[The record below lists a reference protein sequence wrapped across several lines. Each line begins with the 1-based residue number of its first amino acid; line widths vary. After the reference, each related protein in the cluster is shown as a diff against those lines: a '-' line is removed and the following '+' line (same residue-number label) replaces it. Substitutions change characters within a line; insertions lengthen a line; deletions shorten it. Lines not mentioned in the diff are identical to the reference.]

1 MAAKDRVKIIEQA
14 KRDYEAAKKKG
25 DKAAMA
31 KAHADADKARG
42 YATETV
48 VNNGKLVQT
57 KQGLTPKNVELA
69 KANAP
74 KPIPYAPKS
83 NNHQASQ
90 LGKQM
95 ATQAAISGN
104 AYVPAMGKKEIPVLG
119 DMFDQSENYV
129 DKFKKGDIGGGIANF
144 VGTGLTGAQSLYLN
158 TFNRIDS
165 LRQGQGIPDTVPMM
179 SYADYEKAV
188 ADRAGVKP
196 ISEKVSDFNP
206 LLGGAYKI
214 GMEIG
219 TDPLELTPVGFLN
232 DFKVAKGAAAGSD
245 AYNMA
250 LQAGKLPGGT
260 MGIPVND
267 NYNVN
272 APRPIPRAVQ
282 APIVNTKPTTYSKPL
297 KPIEKIEQVKRV
309 VPTDP
314 QTMEKLETETVKNI
328 GQLLTGATNRD
339 KKLIRKAVADFNTGK
354 INADDLYGTLE
365 EITRNIPYAKLG
377 NKEVLDGVR
386 DYVKSGIQLSD
397 DLRQIPDFND
407 FRKANVGKIRFSP
420 NGRPVETIYGELGEK
435 YGNLFPEEITHPVEQ
450 LERIISVLDSNQPK
464 TVRMGDALSGREIAD
479 NFIVPAFNEV
489 EDLARLSKSTI
500 TDEIKTVAN
509 QTFKGKPQTIPQAPN
524 RPVQPTKSV
533 PQGNVPPPKPIPV
546 NLKRAGP
553 VAQKHKDLGA
563 DVNRFEEV
571 AMVTTDSK
579 SLKPTPLEKM
589 AGITGELKRKFVDA
603 GDTVAKIAKINGDNK
618 LYAHYN
624 NARNSRRRAEFHIGK
639 AQTNLNGDTIG
650 KSLKDIFKPIQDKGK
665 NFYEDF
671 QEYMYHLHNI
681 DRMEQ
686 GKPVFGASITAD
698 ESRQMADYLLGNNPS
713 FINHAAEVRNY
724 LDNMMQYRVDAG
736 LVSDEGAEALAAM
749 YKNYVPTYRVNPS
762 AKGLNVSGRSAVI
775 STGIK
780 KAKGSSKDL
789 LPLHE
794 QISKQTMQTVE
805 AAHKNIFGREL
816 AKNINDNTRQFIQE
830 LKKIDDTIDID
841 ADVLPELKNTFNIYE
856 DGVSYQMKVDDTLY
870 EGIKALTG
878 KDPNALMDLATQ
890 GNKVFKELIT
900 SWSPMFL
907 IRNFARDIQ
916 DVGLYSKNLKEFAK
930 QYPKAA
936 AEIATNGKMWQK
948 YQALGGAGNSF
959 FDYAQGYTKDPSWL
973 RKNTVDRVE
982 SLNMA
987 TEQLPRFA
995 EFMATLEKAGPNP
1008 TYDDLMV
1015 AMYNAADATVNFG
1028 RSGTWGKT
1036 INSTFVPFFNPAI
1049 QGTSKVIRR
1058 FKETKGV
1065 NGWTELVLKISALGM
1080 APSLINEM
1088 IYHDDPE
1095 YANLQ
1100 NRVKDTNYMFK
1111 IGDGEWIKIPKGR
1124 VLSMFGSP
1132 AQRVYR
1138 DIKGDED
1145 AYAGLIVT
1153 AMDQNAPI
1161 NPFESNIVAPII
1173 TAGFNK
1179 TWYGGDIEPQRV
1191 QDMKPSERYTEGTTE
1206 LSKAIVGKMGK
1217 FADKHEISPMKL
1229 DYILD
1234 AYTGIVGD
1242 IAMPMLTPRA
1252 ETNPMKKAFVT
1263 DSVTQNKISED
1274 FYRAKDEIMYNHNSE
1289 NGTLSDSTMNRYMNK
1304 VTAELTELNAA
1315 MREIEGG
1322 IGTDANKR
1330 ARTREI
1336 RKQINEIQ
1344 LNALSNLKKIQETS
1358 KSLSE
1363 KYDDLDVVTRETNRE
1378 VFGAEKALQMYNKKV
1393 YEKAQANV
1401 KEGFTYDDFYD
1412 GYFAQL
1418 GQPTSIRKAVELQG
1432 IGNPEMYEVFDISKK
1447 SVTTAKAL
1455 AEKGLVDAYDKTYP
1469 KLKGIESIPG
1479 KTESAQKRKIIK
1491 EMNPDLSMME
1501 IALLYRAFNI

>member
-74 KPIPYAPKS
+74 KPIPYAPKR
-83 NNHQASQ
+83 QE
-90 LGKQM
+90 K
-95 ATQAAISGN
+95 
-104 AYVPAMGKKEIPVLG
+104 IPVLG
-119 DMFDQSENYV
+119 DMFDQKENYV

-165 LRQGQGIPDTVPMM
+165 LRQGQGIPDTVPLM

-188 ADRAGVKP
+188 ADRAGIKP

-250 LQAGKLPGGT
+250 LQASRLPGVNAAMKVGKLPDAVV
-260 MGIPVND
+260 PE
-267 NYNVN
+267 NYKVN
-272 APRPIPRAVQ
+272 APRIIPKADEV
-282 APIVNTKPTTYSKPL
+282 VKP
-297 KPIEKIEQVKRV
+297 
-309 VPTDP
+309 
-314 QTMEKLETETVKNI
+314 
-328 GQLLTGATNRD
+328 
-339 KKLIRKAVADFNTGK
+339 
-354 INADDLYGTLE
+354 
-365 EITRNIPYAKLG
+365 
-377 NKEVLDGVR
+377 
-386 DYVKSGIQLSD
+386 
-397 DLRQIPDFND
+397 
-407 FRKANVGKIRFSP
+407 
-420 NGRPVETIYGELGEK
+420 
-435 YGNLFPEEITHPVEQ
+435 
-450 LERIISVLDSNQPK
+450 
-464 TVRMGDALSGREIAD
+464 
-479 NFIVPAFNEV
+479 
-489 EDLARLSKSTI
+489 
-500 TDEIKTVAN
+500 
-509 QTFKGKPQTIPQAPN
+509 IPQAPN
-524 RPVQPTKSV
+524 RPVQPIKSV

-571 AMVTTDSK
+571 AMVTTDNK

-987 TEQLPRFA
+987 TEQLPRFT

-1058 FKETKGV
+1058 FTETKGV
-1065 NGWTELVLKISALGM
+1065 KGWTELVLKISALGM

-1124 VLSMFGSP
+1124 VLSMFGST

-1138 DIKGDED
+1138 DVKGDEN
-1145 AYAGLIVT
+1145 AYAGLVKT
-1153 AMDQNAPI
+1153 MMDQNAPI
-1161 NPFESNIVAPII
+1161 SPFESNILSPVGAVKS
-1173 TAGFNK
+1173 NE
-1179 TWYGGDIEPQRV
+1179 TWYGGTIEPQRV
-1191 QDMKPSERYTEGTTE
+1191 EGLRPSERYTEGTTE
-1206 LSKAIVGKMGK
+1206 LSKAIVGKMGSV
-1217 FADKHEISPMKL
+1217 ADKANFSPMKL
-1229 DYILD
+1229 DYLLD

-1242 IAMPMLTPRA
+1242 VAMPMMTPRA
-1252 ETNPMKKAFVT
+1252 ETNPMKKAFVA

-1289 NGTLSDSTMNRYMNK
+1289 KGTLSDSTMNRYMNK

-1363 KYDDLDVVTRETNRE
+1363 KYDDLDVVVRETNRE
-1378 VFGAEKALQMYNKKV
+1378 VFGAEKALQMYDKKV

-1432 IGNPEMYEVFDISKK
+1432 IGNPEMYEVFNISNKA
-1447 SVTTAKAL
+1447 VTTAKAL

-1501 IALLYRAFNI
+1501 IALLHRAFNI